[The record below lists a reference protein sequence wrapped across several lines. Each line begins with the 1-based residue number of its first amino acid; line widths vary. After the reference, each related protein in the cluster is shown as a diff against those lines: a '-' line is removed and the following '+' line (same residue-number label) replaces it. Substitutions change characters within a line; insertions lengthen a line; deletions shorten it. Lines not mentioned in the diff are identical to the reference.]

1 MGYNQLLSIVYCSV
15 RLRKVEILAQAHTAK
30 QRQSKAQKA
39 YFCSLIF
46 RILSAKWNT
55 GVGSPEF
62 IYSVSQI
69 IFTECGGQLGVE

>member
-46 RILSAKWNT
+46 RILPAKWNT
-55 GVGSPEF
+55 EGLEAQSSF
-62 IYSVSQI
+62 I
-69 IFTECGGQLGVE
+69 QLVN